1 MWCAHTAIES
11 IAMPSVA
18 ATRPTYPKIG
28 LRLNTG
34 RISVMM
40 PKNGN
45 AMM

>member
-1 MWCAHTAIES
+1 
-11 IAMPSVA
+11 MPSVA
-18 ATRPTYPKIG
+18 PTSPTYPKIG
-28 LRLNTG
+28 LRLKTG